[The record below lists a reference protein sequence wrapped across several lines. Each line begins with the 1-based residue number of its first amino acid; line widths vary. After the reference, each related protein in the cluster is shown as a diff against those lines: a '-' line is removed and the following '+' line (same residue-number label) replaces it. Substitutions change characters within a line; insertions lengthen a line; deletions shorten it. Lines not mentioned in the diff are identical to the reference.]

1 MIRFVVAPA
10 EMKRCRYTEQYT
22 FVVPIVIAWSW
33 GHPVEAGALDP
44 IKTDLLGI
52 QALGPCLRKRAC
64 SCINTDMIGSKGSG
78 RSDCTFWK
86 RHSTPVLG

>member
-1 MIRFVVAPA
+1 MQIHGTIYICCTYCYCLELGASSRS
-10 EMKRCRYTEQYT
+10 K
-22 FVVPIVIAWSW
+22 
-33 GHPVEAGALDP
+33 VEAGALDP

-86 RHSTPVLG
+86 RPSTLVLG